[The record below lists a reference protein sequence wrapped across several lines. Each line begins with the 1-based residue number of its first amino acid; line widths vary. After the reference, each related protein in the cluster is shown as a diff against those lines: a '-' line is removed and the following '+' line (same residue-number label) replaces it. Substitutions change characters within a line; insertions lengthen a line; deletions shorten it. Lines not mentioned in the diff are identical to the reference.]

1 MAAASPDG
9 GAAANAMVA
18 TWCSLDAPGPNGHR
32 QWHVRCRSP
41 RHRPASPLISHGSM
55 IAPLFGT
62 VSAAEYRR
70 MANTARTAQ
79 AVEITGTTRSWN
91 HNF

>member
-1 MAAASPDG
+1 
-9 GAAANAMVA
+9 
-18 TWCSLDAPGPNGHR
+18 
-32 QWHVRCRSP
+32 
-41 RHRPASPLISHGSM
+41 M
-55 IAPLFGT
+55 IAPMFGT